1 MSKTIKLIS
10 LLLLIS
16 LEIQAQQDPLSNQY
30 LMNQSML
37 NPAYNGIH
45 DMANITAL
53 TRGQWIGVEGAPYT
67 HTLSMAST
75 ISDHSAAGFLFVKDN
90 FGINSTTHI
99 IASYAYRMDLYGN
112 ILSFGLQGGLTSY
125 SMNFNKLDAQ
135 VDGDPAIGEGKYTQR
150 ENTFGFGMMYKTDKY
165 YIGVASPR
173 MTENVVQPEGIVV
186 SKYLPTYNL
195 SAGFIVTPADF
206 FKIKPSVLIRY
217 TKGDDLAIDLNGQ
230 ILINEEFWLG
240 VSIRNLNTGGV
251 NIIYTS
257 DDIYHF
263 GYSFNFPFTEV
274 GTTGYGTHE
283 LMISIDM
290 KLITRHN
297 RAERFF

>member
-1 MSKTIKLIS
+1 MSMKIKLIS

-16 LEIQAQQDPLSNQY
+16 VEMLAQQDPLSNQY
-30 LMNQSML
+30 LMNQSMI
-37 NPAYNGIH
+37 NPAYNGVY
-45 DMANITAL
+45 DMGNLTAM

-67 HTLSMAST
+67 HTVSMAST
-75 ISDHSAAGFLFVKDN
+75 ISDHSAAGLLFINDN

-99 IASYAYRMDLYGN
+99 VASYAYRMDLYGN

-125 SMNFNKLDAQ
+125 SMNFNKLDSQ
-135 VDGDPAIGEGKYTQR
+135 VDGDPAIGVGKYTQK
-150 ENTFGFGMMYKTDKY
+150 ENTFGFGMMYKTDNY
-165 YIGVASPR
+165 YIGVATPR
-173 MTENVVQPEGIVV
+173 IKENVVQQNGIVV
-186 SKYLPTYNL
+186 STYLPSYNL
-195 SAGFIVTPADF
+195 SAGFIVTPVDF

-217 TKGDDLAIDLNGQ
+217 KKGDDLDIDLNGQ
-230 ILINEEFWLG
+230 ILINKEFWLG
-240 VSIRNLNTGGV
+240 ISIRNLNTGGV

-263 GYSFNFPFTEV
+263 GYSFSFPFTEV

-290 KLITRHN
+290 KLISRHD
-297 RAERFF
+297 RGERFF